1 MSSGSDSGVYD
12 CDCTDCSESSS
23 GIDSGSDSGSN
34 MTLALSSEESES
46 DGAPDNE
53 ESDEDPPSDEERA
66 DWHTV
71 LVPSEDRHPKGIWER
86 IRDHFATLGDDEG
99 FAFTLYTVQCDK
111 RCTPADLDV
120 EILVRVTGYPVGT
133 GIPTAVQ
140 WTKHLWG
147 KHAALCCAAEPL
159 MYAGTY
165 GSSVQWRNATV
176 DCVVATS
183 HEHPEPTTRVYLV
196 ACHWTGRVCGV

>member
-86 IRDHFATLGDDEG
+86 IRDHFATLSDDEG

-133 GIPTAVQ
+133 GMPTAVQ
-140 WTKHLWG
+140 LTKHLWG
-147 KHAALCCAAEPL
+147 NNAALCCATEPL
-159 MYAGTY
+159 IKVEWR
-165 GSSVQWRNATV
+165 SVTV
-176 DCVVATS
+176 DCFVATS
-183 HEHPEPTTRVYLV
+183 HEYPVPTTRVYQV
-196 ACHWTGRVCGV
+196 ACHWSGRVCGV